1 MAPAG
6 DGGGGMPADPLAGL
20 GGPVAL
26 AGSIGNAKATG
37 WSKMESLV
45 IDEMFDLLLLP
56 IRGPVC
62 TFFGHD

>member
-6 DGGGGMPADPLAGL
+6 DGGGGIPADPLAGL

-26 AGSIGNAKATG
+26 AGSIGNARATG
-37 WSKMESLV
+37 CRRMESLV
-45 IDEMFDLLLLP
+45 IEEILDLLLLP

-62 TFFGHD
+62 TFFGQD